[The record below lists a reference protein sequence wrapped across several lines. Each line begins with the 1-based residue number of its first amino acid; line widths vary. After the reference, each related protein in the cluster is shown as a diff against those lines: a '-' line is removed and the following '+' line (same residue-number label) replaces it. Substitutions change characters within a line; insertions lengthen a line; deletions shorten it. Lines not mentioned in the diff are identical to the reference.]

1 MKVAV
6 DGMPARFSSEDRR
19 RLLQEA
25 RRAVSDALAGR
36 PAVRAEPE
44 GVLALRAG
52 VFVSF
57 HSHGDLRGCIGHLD
71 GDQPLAAVVARSAVA
86 AATGDPRFAPVTRA
100 ELDDC
105 EIEISVLGPIEPVGD
120 VEDIVVGRH
129 GLIVEQ
135 GWHRGLLLPQVAR
148 EQRWDRDTFLAR
160 TCAKA
165 GLPGDAWKR
174 GATIMKFEA
183 EVFSDADAPEG
194 EA

>member
-1 MKVAV
+1 
-6 DGMPARFSSEDRR
+6 MPGRISLADRR

-36 PAVRAEPE
+36 SAVPAEPE
-44 GVLALRAG
+44 GVLGLRAG
-52 VFVSF
+52 VFVSI
-57 HSHGDLRGCIGHLD
+57 HSHGELRGCIGHLD

-86 AATGDPRFAPVTRA
+86 AATEDPRFAPVTSA
-100 ELDDC
+100 ELNAC
-105 EIEISVLGPIEPVGD
+105 EIEISVLGPIEAVED
-120 VEDIVVGRH
+120 VDDIVVGRH

-135 GWHRGLLLPQVAR
+135 SWHRGLLLPQVAR

-174 GATIMKFEA
+174 GAKILRFEA
-183 EVFSDADAPEG
+183 EVFSDADDRERGA
-194 EA
+194 

>member
-1 MKVAV
+1 VKAAE
-6 DGMPARFSSEDRR
+6 DGMPGRFSRDDRR

-25 RRAVSDALAGR
+25 RRAVSEALAGR
-36 PAVRAEPE
+36 SAVPAEPE
-44 GVLALRAG
+44 GVLGLRAG

-57 HSHGDLRGCIGHLD
+57 HRHGELRGCIGHPD
-71 GDQPLAAVVARSAVA
+71 GDQPLAAVVAHCAVA
-86 AATGDPRFAPVTRA
+86 AATEDPRFASVTRA

-105 EIEISVLGPIEPVGD
+105 EIELSVLGPIEPVD
-120 VEDIVVGRH
+120 KVDDIIVGRH

-135 GWHRGLLLPQVAR
+135 EWHRGLLLPQVAR

-183 EVFSDADAPEG
+183 EVFSDADAPDG

>member
-1 MKVAV
+1 MTAE
-6 DGMPARFSSEDRR
+6 DGMPGRISSEDRR

-36 PAVRAEPE
+36 PAVPAEPE
-44 GVLALRAG
+44 GVLGLRAG
-52 VFVSF
+52 VFVSI
-57 HSHGDLRGCIGHLD
+57 HSHGELRGCIGHLD
-71 GDQPLAAVVARSAVA
+71 ADQPLAAVVARSAVA
-86 AATGDPRFAPVTRA
+86 AATEDPRFASVTRA

-105 EIEISVLGPIEPVGD
+105 QIEISVLGPIEPVED
-120 VEDIVVGRH
+120 VDDIVVGRH
-129 GLIVEQ
+129 GLIVEES
-135 GWHRGLLLPQVAR
+135 WHRGLLLPQVAR

-174 GATIMKFEA
+174 GAKILKFEA
-183 EVFSDADAPEG
+183 EVFGDTDAQEG

>member
-1 MKVAV
+1 MTAE
-6 DGMPARFSSEDRR
+6 DGMPGRISSEDRR

-36 PAVRAEPE
+36 SAVPAEPE
-44 GVLALRAG
+44 GVLGLRAG
-52 VFVSF
+52 VFVSI
-57 HSHGDLRGCIGHLD
+57 HSHGELRGCIGHLD

-86 AATGDPRFAPVTRA
+86 AATEDPRFAPVTSA
-100 ELDDC
+100 ELNAC
-105 EIEISVLGPIEPVGD
+105 EIEISVLGPIEAVED
-120 VEDIVVGRH
+120 VDDIVVGRH

-135 GWHRGLLLPQVAR
+135 SWHRGLLLPQVAR

-174 GATIMKFEA
+174 GAKILRFEA
-183 EVFSDADAPEG
+183 EVFSDADDRERGA
-194 EA
+194 

>member
-1 MKVAV
+1 MVGE
-6 DGMPARFSSEDRR
+6 DGMPGRFSRDDRR

-25 RRAVSDALAGR
+25 RRAVSEALAGR
-36 PAVRAEPE
+36 PAVPAEPE
-44 GVLALRAG
+44 GVLGLRAG

-57 HSHGDLRGCIGHLD
+57 HRHGELRGCIGHLD

-86 AATGDPRFAPVTRA
+86 AATEDPRFAPVTSA
-100 ELDDC
+100 ELNDC
-105 EIEISVLGPIEPVGD
+105 EIEISVLGPIEA
-120 VEDIVVGRH
+120 VEDVDDIIVGRH

-165 GLPGDAWKR
+165 GLPDDAWKR
-174 GATIMKFEA
+174 GAKILKFEA
-183 EVFSDADAPEG
+183 EVFGDADAQEG
-194 EA
+194 DA

>member
-1 MKVAV
+1 MTAE
-6 DGMPARFSSEDRR
+6 DGMPGRISSEDRR

-36 PAVRAEPE
+36 PAVPAEPE
-44 GVLALRAG
+44 GVLGLRAG
-52 VFVSF
+52 VFVSI
-57 HSHGDLRGCIGHLD
+57 HSHGELRGCIGHLD
-71 GDQPLAAVVARSAVA
+71 ADQPLAAVVARSAVA
-86 AATGDPRFAPVTRA
+86 AATEDPRFAPETRA

-105 EIEISVLGPIEPVGD
+105 EIEISVLGPIEPVED
-120 VEDIVVGRH
+120 VDDIVVGRH

-135 GWHRGLLLPQVAR
+135 SWHRGLLLPQVAR
-148 EQRWDRDTFLAR
+148 EQRWNRDTFLAR

-174 GATIMKFEA
+174 GATILKFDA
-183 EVFSDADAPEG
+183 EVFGDSDAQEG

>member
-1 MKVAV
+1 
-6 DGMPARFSSEDRR
+6 MPDRISSEDRR

-36 PAVRAEPE
+36 PAVPAEPE
-44 GVLALRAG
+44 GVPGLQAG
-52 VFVSF
+52 VFVSI
-57 HSHGDLRGCIGHLD
+57 HSHGELRGCIGHLD
-71 GDQPLAAVVARSAVA
+71 ANQPLAAVVARSAVA
-86 AATGDPRFAPVTRA
+86 AATEDPRFASVTPA

-105 EIEISVLGPIEPVGD
+105 EIEISVLGPIEPVED
-120 VEDIVVGRH
+120 VDDIVVGRH

-165 GLPGDAWKR
+165 GLPDDAWKR
-174 GATIMKFEA
+174 GAKIMTFEA
-183 EVFSDADAPEG
+183 EVFGDTDLQEE

>member
-1 MKVAV
+1 VKVAV
-6 DGMPARFSSEDRR
+6 DGMPTRFSSEDRR

-36 PAVRAEPE
+36 PAVPAEPE
-44 GVLALRAG
+44 GVLGLHAG

-57 HSHGDLRGCIGHLD
+57 HRHGELRGCIGHLD
-71 GDQPLAAVVARSAVA
+71 ADQPLAAVVARCAVA
-86 AATGDPRFAPVTRA
+86 AATEDPRFAPVSRA

-105 EIEISVLGPIEPVGD
+105 EIEISVLGPIEPI
-120 VEDIVVGRH
+120 EDAADIIVGRH

-174 GATIMKFEA
+174 GAKILTFEA

>member
-1 MKVAV
+1 
-6 DGMPARFSSEDRR
+6 MPGRISLADRR

-36 PAVRAEPE
+36 PADPAEPE
-44 GVLALRAG
+44 GVLGLCAG

-148 EQRWDRDTFLAR
+148 EQRWSRDTFLAR

-165 GLPGDAWKR
+165 GLPDDAWTR

>member
-1 MKVAV
+1 MTGRISP
-6 DGMPARFSSEDRR
+6 DDRR

-36 PAVRAEPE
+36 PAVPAEQE
-44 GVLALRAG
+44 GVLGLRAG

-57 HSHGDLRGCIGHLD
+57 HSRGELRGCIGHLD

-86 AATGDPRFAPVTRA
+86 AAMEDPRFAPVTRS
-100 ELDDC
+100 ELDGC
-105 EIEISVLGPIEPVGD
+105 EIEISVLGPLEPVDD
-120 VEDIVVGRH
+120 VDDIVVGRH

-135 GWHRGLLLPQVAR
+135 NWHRGLLLPQVAR

-160 TCAKA
+160 TCSKA

-183 EVFSDADAPEG
+183 EVFSDADERERG
-194 EA
+194 T